1 MASEFGFSGLRSR
14 LADWRQFRM
23 FDRFAKL
30 ANRDGMPVPAND
42 SRELAQLIERMI
54 IPQLLGAGHGAGA
67 VRPTNG
73 HDGGNGGAGPT
84 AIDRTAVERFAK
96 LALAGDAAA
105 LMDDIDAHIATGHAA
120 ETLFVELLAPAA
132 RKLGTDWEDD
142 RQDFVDVTMALWRI
156 QEALHA
162 LSERLP
168 PAEVAGQHPRSA
180 LCSTMPGDQHSF
192 GTLMVA
198 ECFQRAGWTA
208 DVLITPSQSDLNAQL
223 AARHFDLLALTVSCE
238 CPSAALHNIVTA
250 AKAVSANQGIRIM
263 LGGPFINAQPQMV
276 ALANAD
282 AMAADGVAAV
292 AVAET
297 LVSAQARLYQQ
308 P

>member
-54 IPQLLGAGHGAGA
+54 IPQ
-67 VRPTNG
+67 
-73 HDGGNGGAGPT
+73 
-84 AIDRTAVERFAK
+84 
-96 LALAGDAAA
+96 

-208 DVLITPSQSDLNAQL
+208 DVLITPSHSDLNAPL